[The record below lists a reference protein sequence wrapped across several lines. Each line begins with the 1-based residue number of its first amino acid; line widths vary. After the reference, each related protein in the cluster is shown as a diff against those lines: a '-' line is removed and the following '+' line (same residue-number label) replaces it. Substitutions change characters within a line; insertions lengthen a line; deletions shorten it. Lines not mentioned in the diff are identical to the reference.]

1 MGLLVMRSYPQSRSV
16 LVWMFLSNSITD
28 GTNCLL
34 ADTSTIQNM
43 KLPLTFFPA
52 LCLTKQLINFFHS
65 LLIILGVSLVFP
77 PESLFSMLFVVPAI
91 GLLCIFLFFVMLLL
105 GMLSARFRDIQPL
118 VMSVMPMLFFL
129 SPVLFRIQQA
139 ENISWLIWLNP
150 FTYFVVIIREPLQG
164 SSPSIFV
171 VSVAVTMTIV
181 CYLVASAVFRT
192 KSKQVV
198 YWL

>member
-1 MGLLVMRSYPQSRSV
+1 
-16 LVWMFLSNSITD
+16 
-28 GTNCLL
+28 
-34 ADTSTIQNM
+34 
-43 KLPLTFFPA
+43 
-52 LCLTKQLINFFHS
+52 
-65 LLIILGVSLVFP
+65 
-77 PESLFSMLFVVPAI
+77 MLFVVPAI